1 MCSDIEKLKYLKLL
15 SVRYKNINEVATE
28 IINLS
33 AILDLPKATEHFV
46 SDIHG
51 EDESFGHVIRNA
63 SGVIKDYIN
72 ELFGNTL
79 MAHEKR
85 NLATLVYYPAEKLE
99 FAGKKGEITDE
110 WYKVQLFRLLKICKR
125 TSSKYPRSLVRKS
138 LPTEFAYIL
147 EELIHEDT
155 SILHKQGYY
164 NKIIDNIIRLKRARA
179 FIKAISG
186 VIQRLAIGH
195 LHVLGDIYDRGKGA
209 AKVMD
214 ILQNYHSVDIQWGNH
229 DISWMGAASGSDALI
244 CNVIRISAKY
254 DQLETIEEDYGINL
268 VPLVTFAM
276 ECYENDNCKLF
287 LPDKKKG
294 KSDKE
299 IDIVAKMHKAIT
311 IMQFKAEAALIM
323 RHPKYNMQE
332 RILLDKIDINNNT
345 VDINGE
351 IYPLADNYF
360 PTIDPQNPLSFS
372 EEEQEVMDKIRY
384 SFRNSEKLQQHTRFL
399 FNQGSMYKVYNSNLL
414 FHGCIPLEKGG
425 QLKSTNIFE
434 NKLYGKA
441 YLDKME
447 EEARRGYFSPA
458 DAAEKQ
464 AGLDTM
470 WYLWCGEDSPLYGKK
485 RMTTFERYFIN
496 NGPDS
501 LYEEEKNP
509 YYELRN
515 DENICKMI
523 LSEFGIDQKTARIIN
538 GHTPV
543 KVAKGE
549 DPVKANGRLL
559 VIDGGFA
566 KSYQDVTGIA
576 GYTLIYNSQ
585 GLFLA
590 SHTPFV
596 SAKDAI
602 ENEVDI
608 LSDTFYLEKSH
619 QRKKVADTDIGK
631 NIMEQISDL
640 ESLLKAYRLGEIKE
654 TYTAVIL

>member
-1 MCSDIEKLKYLKLL
+1 MHNDIEKLKYLKLL
-15 SVRYKNINEVATE
+15 SARYKNINEAATE

-63 SGVIKDYIN
+63 SGVIKNYIN

-85 NLATLVYYPAEKLE
+85 NLATLIYYPAEKLE
-99 FAGKKGEITDE
+99 FVSKKGEITDE

-125 TSSKYPRSLVRKS
+125 TSSKYTRSLVRKS
-138 LPTEFAYIL
+138 LPAEFAYIL

-155 SILHKQGYY
+155 STLHKQGYY
-164 NKIIDNIIRLKRARA
+164 NEIIDNIIRLKRARA

-186 VIQRLAIGH
+186 VIQSLAIGH

-214 ILQNYHSVDIQWGNH
+214 ILQDYHSVDVQWGNH

-268 VPLVTFAM
+268 VPLATFAM
-276 ECYENDNCKLF
+276 ECYEDDDCKLF
-287 LPDKKKG
+287 LPAKKEG

-299 IDIVAKMHKAIT
+299 LDIVAKMHKAIT
-311 IMQFKAEAALIM
+311 IMQFKAEADLIM
-323 RHPKYNMQE
+323 RHPEYNMAD
-332 RILLDKIDINNNT
+332 RILLNKIDFNQGTISINKEN
-345 VDINGE
+345 
-351 IYPLADNYF
+351 YPLSDCHF
-360 PTIDPQNPLSFS
+360 PTIDPQNPLSFTDD
-372 EEEQEVMDKIRY
+372 EQEVMDKIRY
-384 SFRNSEKLQQHTRFL
+384 SFLNSEKLQQHTKFL
-399 FNQGSMYKVYNSNLL
+399 FNRGSMYKVYNSNLL

-425 QLKSTNIFE
+425 QLKPVDMFGC
-434 NKLYGKA
+434 KLYGKA
-441 YLDKME
+441 YLDRME
-447 EEARRGYFSPA
+447 VEARKGYFA
-458 DAAEKQ
+458 QKDTIERQ
-464 AGLDTM
+464 AGLDIM
-470 WYLWCGEDSPLYGKK
+470 WYLWCGADSPLYGKK
-485 RMTTFERYFIN
+485 RMTTFERYFIKS
-496 NGPDS
+496 GPDNI
-501 LYEEEKNP
+501 YEEEKNS

-515 DENICKMI
+515 GENICQMI
-523 LSEFGIDQKTARIIN
+523 LSEFGLNQNTARIIN

-543 KVAKGE
+543 KVSKGE
-549 DPVKANGRLL
+549 NPVKADGRLL

-566 KSYQDVTGIA
+566 KSYQAVTGIA

-596 SAKDAI
+596 SARDAI

-619 QRKKVADTDIGK
+619 QRKKVADTDVGK
-631 NIMEQISDL
+631 NIREQIYDL
-640 ESLLKAYRLGEIKE
+640 ELLLEAYRLGEIKE
-654 TYTAVIL
+654 R